1 MSQFGTIGVPRLHPC
16 TAHPS
21 CSQFN
26 SNDIIRTS
34 TGKSLQYLQI
44 PFSMDI
50 ESKYKN
56 NEDSFNVLSSINQ
69 KETILEADSETV
81 SATDY
86 NFQNVEELH
95 QRYVEVSPGVWSYVN

>member
-69 KETILEADSETV
+69 KETDAETV
-81 SATDY
+81 LATDY
-86 NFQNVEELH
+86 NSQNVEELH
-95 QRYVEVSPGVWSYVN
+95 RRYVEVSPGVWSYVN